1 MDRVGGGSRLAS
13 PSPQP
18 SLSPVPRPRP
28 TSTPHPTPPLPLPAP
43 PQGLLQAEP
52 EVFPPALL
60 LLAPWGTGTRTGT
73 GHHPAEREAVER
85 KENVSGT
92 LWLSKG
98 LSRGSHAVSPGVTA
112 VSKAEPLPPP
122 PQSSQLVGT
131 DPRQRIINV
140 RLQTE
145 GRWSSRPT

>member
-1 MDRVGGGSRLAS
+1 MGYRDPDG
-13 PSPQP
+13 
-18 SLSPVPRPRP
+18 
-28 TSTPHPTPPLPLPAP
+28 H
-43 PQGLLQAEP
+43 
-52 EVFPPALL
+52 
-60 LLAPWGTGTRTGT
+60 

-85 KENVSGT
+85 KENVSRT

>member
-1 MDRVGGGSRLAS
+1 MGYRD
-13 PSPQP
+13 PD
-18 SLSPVPRPRP
+18 
-28 TSTPHPTPPLPLPAP
+28 
-43 PQGLLQAEP
+43 
-52 EVFPPALL
+52 
-60 LLAPWGTGTRTGT
+60 